1 MFTVTH
7 MALLTERESFSCHNY
22 KHVVPNGTKAT
33 IDGNG
38 SLATGIRWR
47 IVTMQDVSHV
57 WHKIGPR
64 ELRVMYI
71 GFAPCGA

>member
-7 MALLTERESFSCHNY
+7 IALLTERESLVVMNY

-38 SLATGIRWR
+38 SQPTGIR
-47 IVTMQDVSHV
+47 
-57 WHKIGPR
+57 
-64 ELRVMYI
+64 
-71 GFAPCGA
+71 